1 MDVNE
6 DMLSWENLGAQPP
19 GQAFCQCMWELLVNR
34 RSFFGKMATSGGL
47 HEPLTFFAVVLGA
60 GLLLAFPAAL
70 SYFGLSAPDPESV
83 QITVYNAQTL
93 PSKVA
98 GLLVVL
104 LPLVLLVGG
113 AAMVALGT
121 LYHLAGKPFGARNWE
136 GSVSVWLYSAGAALA
151 PLALALAVTF
161 VVSLAGYLICL
172 PWPGAREGAA
182 TVARGTWQVLSGAG
196 LLAAI
201 VLMIVNTVTG
211 STRAFQLDRRAG
223 IAAGLYGL
231 TLVVAAVGAT
241 IWSVRIWGL
250 RGGLVAAAVWV
261 ALMAALALAGRWRS
275 MRIREGQ

>member
-70 SYFGLSAPDPESV
+70 SYFGLSAPDPESL

-113 AAMVALGT
+113 
-121 LYHLAGKPFGARNWE
+121 
-136 GSVSVWLYSAGAALA
+136 
-151 PLALALAVTF
+151 
-161 VVSLAGYLICL
+161 
-172 PWPGAREGAA
+172 
-182 TVARGTWQVLSGAG
+182 
-196 LLAAI
+196 
-201 VLMIVNTVTG
+201 
-211 STRAFQLDRRAG
+211 
-223 IAAGLYGL
+223 
-231 TLVVAAVGAT
+231 
-241 IWSVRIWGL
+241 
-250 RGGLVAAAVWV
+250 
-261 ALMAALALAGRWRS
+261 
-275 MRIREGQ
+275 